1 MGVYQRIADKVNVA
15 HLKQAEQLAAVGIV
29 IAVHGLSL
37 IHIYTLYTVFF
48 MEILP
53 FIR

>member
-29 IAVHGLSL
+29 IAVHGRGMAGG
-37 IHIYTLYTVFF
+37 YPVF
-48 MEILP
+48 
-53 FIR
+53 